1 MDIQSEK
8 LEIIK
13 MLIATDDSIIIA
25 AVKDVLETSKSSLE
39 RIIPEQQEEIDFQIL
54 EENRGDQLEV

>member
-1 MDIQSEK
+1 
-8 LEIIK
+8 

-25 AVKDVLETSKSSLE
+25 AVKDVLETSKKSSLE

>member
-25 AVKDVLETSKSSLE
+25 AVKMFLKLVKKAVWNE
-39 RIIPEQQEEIDFQIL
+39 PEQQEEIDFQIL
-54 EENRGDQLEV
+54 EENHGDQLEV